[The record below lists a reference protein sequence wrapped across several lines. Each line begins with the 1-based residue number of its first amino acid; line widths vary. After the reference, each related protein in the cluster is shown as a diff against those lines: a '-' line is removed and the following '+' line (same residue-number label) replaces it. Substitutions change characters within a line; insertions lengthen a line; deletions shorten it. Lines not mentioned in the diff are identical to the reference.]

1 MYGWIW
7 RHLPFGLP
15 GRIVGSLLGVAAA
28 VTLLWLVVF
37 PAAEPHL
44 WFSDVQVSTGGG
56 GHAPAPGPTGPGVT
70 PSGNPSD
77 YVVPYSTVSNAAHP
91 SAWVSSSGPGR

>member
-15 GRIVGSLLGVAAA
+15 GRIVGSLLGA
-28 VTLLWLVVF
+28 VGVMALLWFAVF
-37 PAAEPHL
+37 PAVEPHL

-56 GHAPAPGPTGPGVT
+56 GDQVPAPAGTAPGATPTV
-70 PSGNPSD
+70 NPSD
-77 YVVPYSTVSNAAHP
+77 FVVPYSTASNAAHP
-91 SAWVSSSGPGR
+91 SASSSGR